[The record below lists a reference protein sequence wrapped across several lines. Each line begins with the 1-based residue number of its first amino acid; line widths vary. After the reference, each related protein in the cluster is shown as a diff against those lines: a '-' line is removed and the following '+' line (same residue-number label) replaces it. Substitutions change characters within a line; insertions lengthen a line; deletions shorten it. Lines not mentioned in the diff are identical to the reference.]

1 MNLTPEDRAATQ
13 NVLAHVEKRA
23 RSWRKSRWVLL
34 LGGLLYI
41 GIGALLMWQIS
52 RIGELHENLA
62 SRIRPHAPTTMDL
75 AIMRLRILVE
85 VGGWSIS
92 VAVMIVGYAMAGM
105 TWMKWHKGRDEAA
118 MAKLARAVLAK
129 LDESPQNTAQQPP
142 SA

>member
-1 MNLTPEDRAATQ
+1 MNLTPEDQAAIEKA
-13 NVLAHVEKRA
+13 LGRVEKRA

-52 RIGELHENLA
+52 RTGELHESLA

-92 VAVMIVGYAMAGM
+92 VAVMIVGYVMAVM
-105 TWMKWHKGRDEAA
+105 TWMKWRQGGEQAA
-118 MAKLARAVLAK
+118 LAKLARAVLAK
-129 LDESPQNTAQQPP
+129 LDEEAHNTPHPP